1 MAAINDMQKRF
12 TTIFGDELAARLEFR
27 TINGISAKI
36 IGYYGRCVGKKP
48 FELVTDEG
56 DKTKLLSAIYTEIV
70 KQYPTESDLKN
81 ISTYMSKLVAI
92 EACRISQEKA
102 NIKDSKLS
110 IIQAIAYNEPSALV
124 LINRLYYVG
133 VTRAKNELCIF
144 EFDEGLT
151 FINELLGVENK
162 KSTKLN
168 NIYAGTNVSS
178 SGNR

>member
-48 FELVTDEG
+48 FKLVTDEG
-56 DKTKLLSAIYTEIV
+56 YKTKLLSAIYTEIV

-92 EACRISQEKA
+92 EACRISQEKG
-102 NIKDSKLS
+102 ITILDV
-110 IIQAIAYNEPSALV
+110 ALEYDKS
-124 LINRLYYVG
+124 RRG
-133 VTRAKNELCIF
+133 H
-144 EFDEGLT
+144 
-151 FINELLGVENK
+151 K
-162 KSTKLN
+162 K
-168 NIYAGTNVSS
+168 V
-178 SGNR
+178 

>member
-56 DKTKLLSAIYTEIV
+56 YKTKLLSAIYTEIV

-92 EACRISQEKA
+92 EACRISQEKG
-102 NIKDSKLS
+102 ITILDV
-110 IIQAIAYNEPSALV
+110 ALEYGK
-124 LINRLYYVG
+124 I
-133 VTRAKNELCIF
+133 T
-144 EFDEGLT
+144 
-151 FINELLGVENK
+151 
-162 KSTKLN
+162 
-168 NIYAGTNVSS
+168 AGTQKSVKAIQIH
-178 SGNR
+178 

>member
-1 MAAINDMQKRF
+1 M
-12 TTIFGDELAARLEFR
+12 
-27 TINGISAKI
+27 
-36 IGYYGRCVGKKP
+36 
-48 FELVTDEG
+48 
-56 DKTKLLSAIYTEIV
+56 
-70 KQYPTESDLKN
+70 
-81 ISTYMSKLVAI
+81 AI

-133 VTRAKNELCIF
+133 VTGTKNELCIF

-151 FINELLGVENK
+151 FINELLGIENK

>member
-1 MAAINDMQKRF
+1 MQKRF

-56 DKTKLLSAIYTEIV
+56 YKTKLLSAIYTEIV

-92 EACRISQEKA
+92 EACRISQEKG
-102 NIKDSKLS
+102 ITILDV
-110 IIQAIAYNEPSALV
+110 ALEYGK
-124 LINRLYYVG
+124 I
-133 VTRAKNELCIF
+133 T
-144 EFDEGLT
+144 
-151 FINELLGVENK
+151 
-162 KSTKLN
+162 
-168 NIYAGTNVSS
+168 AGTQKSVKAIQTH
-178 SGNR
+178 